1 MMNASSCGGCHF
13 KDGRA
18 QPGIAE
24 DGKQTGLLIRLSVPG
39 EGAHGEPLPETT
51 YGGQFQDRAILNVV
65 AEGLVKITYQEISGQ
80 YHDGTPYT
88 LRKPTYTLALNYGP
102 MESGTMIS
110 PRIAQQIPG
119 LGLLENIS
127 EEDILALA
135 DENDLNQDGISGK
148 ANYVWDETRQQS
160 VLGRFG
166 WKANQPSLRQQ
177 IAGALNGDVGIT
189 TNLFTDDGLSA
200 SQKEAYQD
208 TPNGGTPE
216 LSDKQL
222 QEIVVYVQ
230 SLAVSGRRDHSNKQ
244 VLRGKQI
251 FTDLKCDACHT
262 PKHTTSNAHALTYLN
277 NQTIRPY
284 TDLLLHDLGEELGD
298 NRPDFK
304 ASGTEW
310 RTPPLWGIGMV
321 PTVNGHSTLL
331 HDGRAR
337 NTEEA
342 ILWHGGEAQQAN
354 NNFKALPAT
363 DREALIKFLESL

>member
-1 MMNASSCGGCHF
+1 
-13 KDGRA
+13 
-18 QPGIAE
+18 
-24 DGKQTGLLIRLSVPG
+24 
-39 EGAHGEPLPETT
+39 
-51 YGGQFQDRAILNVV
+51 
-65 AEGLVKITYQEISGQ
+65 
-80 YHDGTPYT
+80 
-88 LRKPTYTLALNYGP
+88 
-102 MESGTMIS
+102 
-110 PRIAQQIPG
+110 
-119 LGLLENIS
+119 
-127 EEDILALA
+127 
-135 DENDLNQDGISGK
+135 
-148 ANYVWDETRQQS
+148 
-160 VLGRFG
+160 LGRFG

-230 SLAVSGRRDHSNKQ
+230 SLAVPGRRDHSNKQ

-284 TDLLLHDLGEELGD
+284 TDLLLHDMGEELGD

-321 PTVNGHSTLL
+321 QTVNGHSTLL

-337 NTEEA
+337 NIEEA